1 MTTPTRTFEALVNF
15 INTEFDKLQ
24 ESTTQAINAAR
35 KSAGTEDA
43 FDVTLA
49 LANKLSFYAL
59 KLAVQMHNSSLES
72 SRTHESLQLELPFP
86 PN

>member
-1 MTTPTRTFEALVNF
+1 MTPTRTYEALVTFVNA
-15 INTEFDKLQ
+15 EFDKLQ
-24 ESTTQAINAAR
+24 NSVNAAINTAR
-35 KSAGTEDA
+35 KDAGTEDA

-49 LANKLSFYAL
+49 LANKLSHYAL
-59 KLAVQMHNSSLES
+59 KLGVQMHNSSLEN